1 MQPATTLRF
10 ASGLLRVLIVL
21 NFVCLVLFVVVGI
34 GTFPLEE
41 LLTRG
46 LRADGYADP
55 QDLLWPIRTMMLVAV
70 IMVWPAHVVLTKLLR
85 IVRSV
90 GTGTAF
96 SLANAARLK
105 TIAWALL
112 ALQVLDLGFGWL
124 SYGFEASPGW
134 SPSITAW
141 LAILLLFVLA
151 QVFEQGATMREELD
165 ATV

>member
-1 MQPATTLRF
+1 MQSATTLRF
-10 ASGLLRVLIVL
+10 ASGLLKVLIVL
-21 NFVCLVLFVVVGI
+21 NLVCLVMFVVVGI
-34 GTFPLEE
+34 GTFPLEA
-41 LLTRG
+41 LLVRE

-55 QDLLWPIRTMMLVAV
+55 PNLLWPLRAMMALAT
-70 IMVWPAHVVLTKLLR
+70 ITVWPAHLIFTRLLR

-96 SLANAARLK
+96 APLNATRLK

-112 ALQVLDLGFGWL
+112 AVQFLDLGFGWL

-134 SPSITAW
+134 SPSVTGW
-141 LAILLLFVLA
+141 LAVLLLFVLA
-151 QVFEQGATMREELD
+151 QVFEQGAAMREELD